1 MTLPN
6 DPTRRALM
14 TSVAGLSLGSTA
26 NAESPTP
33 VARSTQRSSIL
44 VVFFSRTGNTRVVA
58 GLIQRATGAQMFEI
72 VPASAYP
79 VDYLATV
86 EQARVERDNGIRP
99 AMAANIQ
106 GMGGFKTVYLGFPI
120 WGETAPPLIRT
131 LLSSQDMAGK
141 TIIPFIT
148 HGGYGLG
155 NSEAVLAQHA
165 PKARLVKAFSMQ
177 ADQERQTMDRVNGW
191 LQQVPA
197 LR

>member
-1 MTLPN
+1 
-6 DPTRRALM
+6 
-14 TSVAGLSLGSTA
+14 
-26 NAESPTP
+26 
-33 VARSTQRSSIL
+33 
-44 VVFFSRTGNTRVVA
+44 
-58 GLIQRATGAQMFEI
+58 MFEI

-86 EQARVERDNGIRP
+86 EQARVERDNRIRP

-131 LLSSQDMAGK
+131 LLSSHDMAGK

-155 NSEAVLAQHA
+155 SSEAVLAQHA